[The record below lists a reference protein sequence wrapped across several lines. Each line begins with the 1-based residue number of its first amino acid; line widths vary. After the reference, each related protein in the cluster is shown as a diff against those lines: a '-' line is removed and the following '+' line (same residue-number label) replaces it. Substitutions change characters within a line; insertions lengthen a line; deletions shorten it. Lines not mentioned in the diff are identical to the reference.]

1 MRPDLTM
8 VTMDRSS
15 NPDAYTIDE
24 VCRRVQAGRSYIY
37 GEIRV
42 GRLRARKLGRLTR
55 VLAPDLA
62 AWLDAA
68 PAIAPRRAPR

>member
-8 VTMDRSS
+8 VTIDRPS

-24 VCRRVQAGRSYIY
+24 VCRRVQVGRSYIY
-37 GEIRV
+37 GEIRA

-55 VLAPDLA
+55 VLTPDLA

-68 PAIAPRRAPR
+68 PAIEPRRAPR